1 MCLVLKRL
9 STRKSSINTD
19 LMTAQHAQL
28 PAVKKDK
35 TLVHPKQIFVPSYF
49 VKALKLLTPPP
60 LLFPVPKSNISV
72 PSPVSLSSKTD
83 EFFEMA
89 IDELVA
95 YFYSK
100 V

>member
-9 STRKSSINTD
+9 STRKSSINSN
-19 LMTAQHAQL
+19 LVTAQHAQL
-28 PAVKKDK
+28 PAVKKGK
-35 TLVHPKQIFVPSYF
+35 TLVHPKEILGPSYF

-60 LLFPVPKSNISV
+60 PLFPVAKSNIAV
-72 PSPVSLSSKTD
+72 PNPVSPSSKTD
-83 EFFEMA
+83 DFFEMA
-89 IDELVA
+89 IDELVT

>member
-19 LMTAQHAQL
+19 LVTAQHAQL
-28 PAVKKDK
+28 PAVKKGK
-35 TLVHPKQIFVPSYF
+35 TLVHPKHKFGPSYF
-49 VKALKLLTPPP
+49 VKALKFLTPPP
-60 LLFPVPKSNISV
+60 PLFPVTKSNIAV
-72 PSPVSLSSKTD
+72 PSPVSSSSKTD
-83 EFFEMA
+83 EFDMA
-89 IDELVA
+89 IDELVT